1 MMGKIFCP
9 KAPTEVV
16 YALSPAAKRKVE
28 RPYHWLQDDHLVKT
42 CVPEGITKL
51 DQARQLLYE
60 ELHQYPTS
68 GFTPLPEKYQCFA
81 IKRLLRKK
89 ESLFRKYSQ
98 KIHVNQLAHKT
109 KSDE

>member
-51 DQARQLLYE
+51 DQARQLLDE
-60 ELHQYPTS
+60 ELHQYNLALIQ
-68 GFTPLPEKYQCFA
+68 FWYQEKIVGEQQVKA
-81 IKRLLRKK
+81 EDL
-89 ESLFRKYSQ
+89 
-98 KIHVNQLAHKT
+98 T
-109 KSDE
+109 KVHF